1 MIKKACLKELS
12 GKAVSIILKP
22 PHVCVPP
29 NPQCIC
35 RHGKWKKNNN
45 KKSENVSFEGN
56 WVLNEVKQTQRA
68 NRSCLTPRVY
78 SEKNV
83 IAEVLLCGRAVG
95 TDSDGDD

>member
-1 MIKKACLKELS
+1 M
-12 GKAVSIILKP
+12 
-22 PHVCVPP
+22 
-29 NPQCIC
+29 
-35 RHGKWKKNNN
+35 
-45 KKSENVSFEGN
+45 SFEGN